1 MAVSIHHKSGAEP
14 SSDFP
19 TEDDCEP
26 CSLMQR
32 GGALAC
38 AIACALTI
46 GVIGF
51 LVGRA
56 RARRIRGA
64 D

>member
-1 MAVSIHHKSGAEP
+1 MAVSIQHKSGAEP

-26 CSLMQR
+26 CSMMPR

-38 AIACALTI
+38 AIACTVAI

-51 LVGRA
+51 LIGRA
-56 RARRIRGA
+56 RARRALLA

>member
-1 MAVSIHHKSGAEP
+1 MAVSIQHRSGAEP

-26 CSLMQR
+26 CSMMR
-32 GGALAC
+32 GRALAC
-38 AIACALTI
+38 ALASALVV

-51 LVGRA
+51 LIGRA
-56 RARRIRGA
+56 RGRRVRS
-64 D
+64 